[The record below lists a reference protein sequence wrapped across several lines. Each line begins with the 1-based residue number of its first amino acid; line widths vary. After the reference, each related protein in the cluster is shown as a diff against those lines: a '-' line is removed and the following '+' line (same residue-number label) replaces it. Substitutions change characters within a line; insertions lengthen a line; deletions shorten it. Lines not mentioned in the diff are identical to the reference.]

1 MQTSKDEKI
10 NNQSFTVVFR
20 LALTI
25 RISCS
30 NNNNNNNNNNNKM
43 ILIEYQLH
51 FQSVPRNIAWG
62 SISADR
68 AFNVS
73 TMAEDNISVQI

>member
-1 MQTSKDEKI
+1 MYCKAC
-10 NNQSFTVVFR
+10 NNFQDQQFYY
-20 LALTI
+20 
-25 RISCS
+25 
-30 NNNNNNNNNNNKM
+30 NNNNNNNNNNKM

-51 FQSVPRNIAWG
+51 FQSVPRNVAWG

-73 TMAEDNISVQI
+73 TMAEDNISVHI